1 GRGRCLI
8 AVAPANGE
16 RMTLDLAG
24 EVERHGYTRSSKL
37 SPSPPGPSRHSRSNG
52 TLRFSTRRKSG
63 KGPASNESSGTEER
77 ESARIRCFPGQ
88 PVKLVDFVREPAV
101 FLPSGRPPVDGKFF
115 AISAVIP
122 MGLTG

>member
-1 GRGRCLI
+1 
-8 AVAPANGE
+8 
-16 RMTLDLAG
+16 MTLDLAG

-77 ESARIRCFPGQ
+77 ERALGSGVFP
-88 PVKLVDFVREPAV
+88 VN
-101 FLPSGRPPVDGKFF
+101 PSSSLISLEKPPFF
-115 AISAVIP
+115 CRLADP
-122 MGLTG
+122 RLTANFSPFPPSFQWV